1 VFAAERDENDHRL
14 VVSTRPTLSRSCG
27 PGLTLSAVSWSSAMI
42 SKEGR
47 RECHRHRARH
57 HRRAALVPLSTG
69 HAGRNDVAPD
79 RDAVIGMAA
88 ISNWFMMAVDQAG
101 EGPMDARRERELIK
115 G

>member
-1 VFAAERDENDHRL
+1 
-14 VVSTRPTLSRSCG
+14 
-27 PGLTLSAVSWSSAMI
+27 MI

-47 RECHRHRARH
+47 RECHRHGARH
-57 HRRAALVPLSTG
+57 HRRVALVRFLPGTPDG
-69 HAGRNDVAPD
+69 NDVAPD
-79 RDAVIGMAA
+79 RDAVIRMAA

>member
-1 VFAAERDENDHRL
+1 
-14 VVSTRPTLSRSCG
+14 
-27 PGLTLSAVSWSSAMI
+27 MI